1 VDQDI
6 GLASAS
12 STNGQLT
19 VSSVHGVSSL
29 ESNNS
34 VPAELVE
41 VNTQLRGG
49 VYNRGLLAIIFC
61 ICCSSERSDV
71 QRRAT

>member
-19 VSSVHGVSSL
+19 VSSVHGVS
-29 ESNNS
+29 
-34 VPAELVE
+34 
-41 VNTQLRGG
+41 
-49 VYNRGLLAIIFC
+49 
-61 ICCSSERSDV
+61 
-71 QRRAT
+71 